1 MIRHSDNYRKLFEDF
16 FDDIDTEDI
25 IRDNLEDDDSE
36 DDDSEVIDGWKQFR
50 IDLSFANTK
59 QMEEL
64 KNCNVAKIFKKI
76 ELILNN
82 NILFKNIKCY
92 KVCFY
97 DNENKRFNQ
106 QFDIRNLPNNL
117 DNIYNIFFSK
127 IPPFCDMGLT
137 FYFKYVPGKK
147 MTFEKFCGE
156 IYKIM
161 RLIGDNSIYHPK
173 SKGTFIFNVNDYYEQ
188 EISFG
193 FFNLPIQKKL
203 EMLYTE
209 FYDET
214 VDDDDNSSIHSFI
227 KNKTNLEKYIRHGLE
242 MLGKKEGMFFQLDNI
257 VDYDTDNLKLVKI
270 RLVKNPHKT
279 MNVMNIYNNLKL
291 YVLDSIPTYYFMIIR
306 VCLVIYYPD
315 NYTIKGLDNRQLDR
329 GLIVHPKNIL
339 KSAEILPV
347 GLHYKDDRRTFTRC
361 RFVNV
366 FYMRTSSAVAYMCI
380 PTKKGSVAP
389 PMSYSNNFAVN
400 KILWMD
406 LSK

>member
-1 MIRHSDNYRKLFEDF
+1 MIRYSDNYKKLFEDF

-97 DNENKRFNQ
+97 DNANHNLDQ

-117 DNIYNIFFSK
+117 DNIYNIYMSK
-127 IPPFCDMGLT
+127 ILVFCDIGLV
-137 FYFKYVPGKK
+137 FYFKYVSGKK
-147 MTFEKFCGE
+147 VTFEKFCGE

-161 RLIGDNSIYHPK
+161 RLIGDNSIYHPE
-173 SKGTFIFNVNDYYEQ
+173 SRGTFIFNVNDYYEQ

-193 FFNLPIQKKL
+193 FFNLPVQNKL
-203 EMLYTE
+203 KMLYTD

-227 KNKTNLEKYIRHGLE
+227 KNKTNIEKYIRHGLE
-242 MLGKKEGMFFQLDNI
+242 TLGKKERMLFQLTDI
-257 VDYDTDNLKLVKI
+257 VDCDTDNLKLVKI
-270 RLVKNPHKT
+270 RLLKNPVKT
-279 MNVMNIYNNLKL
+279 MNVMEIYNNLKL

-315 NYTIKGLDNRQLDR
+315 NYTIKGLDNRRLDENS
-329 GLIVHPKNIL
+329 IVHPKNIL
-339 KSAEILPV
+339 KSAEIFPV
-347 GLHYKDDRRTFTRC
+347 KLYYKDDRRTVTRG

-366 FYMRTSSAVAYMCI
+366 FYMRTSSAVVYMCI

-389 PMSYSNNFAVN
+389 PMCYSNNFAVN
-400 KILWMD
+400 KILWTD